1 MPDTCSALVQ
11 VIQKGEPGSVRL
23 WTFGGTRAN
32 RTIAKKIQSAVEV
45 KRVDALGIGLKTP
58 LDAKTMAVDFLI
70 SGLECR
76 GLRFLA
82 DEVKERAKSIKFAA
96 CLPESLLMQIICHRQ
111 FEPFAHSPRRQA
123 ECKSGFAALI
133 TSDLLPLLPLQP
145 QH

>member
-45 KRVDALGIGLKTP
+45 KRVDALGMDLKTP
-58 LDAKTMAVDFLI
+58 LDAKTLAVDFCV
-70 SGLECR
+70 SGLH
-76 GLRFLA
+76 FAA

-96 CLPESLLMQIICHRQ
+96 CLPESLLVQIICHRQ
-111 FEPFAHSPRRQA
+111 FEPFAHSTRLQA
-123 ECKSGFAALI
+123 ES
-133 TSDLLPLLPLQP
+133 
-145 QH
+145 